1 MNTGKLCL
9 PGNYMVNNDICRE
22 QIIQLLVTMSNAIL
36 RSDEAN
42 LVSEMKTE
50 EVNQIIAK

>member
-1 MNTGKLCL
+1 
-9 PGNYMVNNDICRE
+9 MVNNDICRE

>member
-1 MNTGKLCL
+1 MNTWKLCL

-22 QIIQLLVTMSNAIL
+22 QIIQLLVTMSNTIL

-50 EVNQIIAK
+50 EVNRIIAK